1 MKLWAIAPFNRDEAN
16 DIQSKYELPAI
27 IAMLLQIRNIKTRE
41 EIVDFLQN
49 DSEIASP
56 FTIKDMDKACARVT
70 AAIESGELICVY
82 GDYDADGVTS
92 TALLYSYLDAVGANA
107 MYYIPSREAEGYGM
121 NIAAVDLIGRDEIP
135 EELPKGVLSDQLS
148 LFEQPE
154 LYTAD
159 EQQRRDR
166 EAAEEAAD
174 EKERRLQEATLKMQ
188 AKYGKNAVLRGVS
201 YREGATGRDRNKQI
215 GGHRSGEEDDF

>member
-92 TALLYSYLDAVGANA
+92 TALLYSYRG
-107 MYYIPSREAEGYGM
+107 AEG
-121 NIAAVDLIGRDEIP
+121 AH
-135 EELPKGVLSDQLS
+135 
-148 LFEQPE
+148 
-154 LYTAD
+154 
-159 EQQRRDR
+159 
-166 EAAEEAAD
+166 
-174 EKERRLQEATLKMQ
+174 
-188 AKYGKNAVLRGVS
+188 AK
-201 YREGATGRDRNKQI
+201 
-215 GGHRSGEEDDF
+215 